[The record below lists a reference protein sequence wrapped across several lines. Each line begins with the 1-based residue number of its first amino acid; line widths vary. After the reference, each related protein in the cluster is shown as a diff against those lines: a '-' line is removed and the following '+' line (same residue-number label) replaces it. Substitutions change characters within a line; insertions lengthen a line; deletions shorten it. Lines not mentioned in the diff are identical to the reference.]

1 MVSFGIGVHK
11 LYSNVIQGHD
21 KSCQNIGLSY
31 WEPSHEQLYQIDYH
45 ALPLYDSNM
54 YAGINQN
61 GSGGGGGERGNHTF
75 QRKILFAAVKFYDLV

>member
-61 GSGGGGGERGNHTF
+61 GSGGGGGGNHTF

>member
-61 GSGGGGGERGNHTF
+61 GSGGGGGNHTF

>member
-61 GSGGGGGERGNHTF
+61 GSGGGNHTF

>member
-61 GSGGGGGERGNHTF
+61 GSGGGGGGGNHTF